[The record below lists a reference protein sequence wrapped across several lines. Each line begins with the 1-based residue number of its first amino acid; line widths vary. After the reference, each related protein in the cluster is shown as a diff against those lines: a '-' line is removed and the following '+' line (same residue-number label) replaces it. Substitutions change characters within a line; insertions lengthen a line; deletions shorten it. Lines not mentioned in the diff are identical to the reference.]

1 MKPKQLGSFGEETAK
16 NYLEEQG
23 YEILATNYSKKW
35 GQKAGEIDIIAK
47 IKNTISFIE
56 IKTGLKSKNF
66 SPEQRVDYSKQKKL
80 KQLAQLYL
88 SEKKIPLDSKWQ
100 IDIIAVEIDPETK
113 ETRISHFKNAV
124 DCGYA

>member
-1 MKPKQLGSFGEETAK
+1 MNPKQLGSFGEETAK
-16 NYLEEQG
+16 NYLEKQG
-23 YEILATNYSKKW
+23 YKILATNYSKKW

-56 IKTGLKSKNF
+56 IKTGFKSKNF

-80 KQLAQLYL
+80 KQLVQLYL

-124 DCGYA
+124 DCG